1 MITMGTS
8 KQKGYNMLPENND
21 YKNLVEEIKS
31 KVRQA
36 QYSAMVK
43 VNGEM
48 IQLYWNIG
56 KELNEQVQL

>member
-1 MITMGTS
+1 
-8 KQKGYNMLPENND
+8 MLPENND

-48 IQLYWNIG
+48 ILQYWKRI
-56 KELNEQVQL
+56 E